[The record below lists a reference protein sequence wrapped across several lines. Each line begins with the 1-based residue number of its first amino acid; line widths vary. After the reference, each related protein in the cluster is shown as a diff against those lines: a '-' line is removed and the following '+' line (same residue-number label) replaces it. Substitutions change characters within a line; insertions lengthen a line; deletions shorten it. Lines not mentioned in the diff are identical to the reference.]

1 MKKYRPYLTLPSL
14 KKLLS
19 HLPKESNY
27 ELHRYLTLFIR
38 DIEEGIKSAD
48 LTLIPQKSKEAK
60 LLESL
65 GLSPSQPP
73 SEKETE
79 DENSPSDLPEYF
91 ITNQK
96 KFAAGELTMEEQEEF
111 FRWCEKNGF

>member
-19 HLPKESNY
+19 HLPKEVDR

-48 LTLIPQKSKEAK
+48 LTLIPQKSREAK
-60 LLESL
+60 LMESL
-65 GLSPSQPP
+65 GLSS
-73 SEKETE
+73 SSTENET
-79 DENSPSDLPEYF
+79 ENSPSDLPEYF